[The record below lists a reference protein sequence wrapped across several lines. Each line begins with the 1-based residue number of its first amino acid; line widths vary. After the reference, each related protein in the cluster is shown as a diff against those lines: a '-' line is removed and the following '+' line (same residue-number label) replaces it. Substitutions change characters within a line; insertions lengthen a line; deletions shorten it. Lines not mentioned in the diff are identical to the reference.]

1 MLQKGFDQFAKLSC
15 RWRYGRLLSAYLD
28 HEVDA
33 QVEGVIA
40 GHLHECARCRVEFE
54 QLRFANR
61 ALVEFEIPPM
71 RNPQSGGQVFQ
82 LPAITAVSAR
92 KKLYSQRIAVP
103 VPLAAGVAI
112 ALVGATLF
120 AMSRN
125 QQPPIQ
131 STVLLPAPSF
141 TDIKVVEVPVERVVI
156 RTVYSK
162 RPGSRRVREA
172 GKDKQ
177 LLLTPPDSKADIA
190 RNATRKVEWSDST
203 LKDFRPAASANLR
216 VVKEHEK

>member
-1 MLQKGFDQFAKLSC
+1 MLQRGFDRFAKLSC

-33 QVEGVIA
+33 QAEEVIA
-40 GHLHECARCRVEFE
+40 GHLRECARCRVEFE
-54 QLRFANR
+54 QLLFANR

-71 RNPQSGGQVFQ
+71 RNSQSGGQVFQ
-82 LPAITAVSAR
+82 LATLNETSPR
-92 KKLYSQRIAVP
+92 KRLYTQKIEVP
-103 VPLAAGVAI
+103 LPLAAGVVI

-120 AMSRN
+120 AISRN
-125 QQPPIQ
+125 QLTPIQ
-131 STVLLPAPSF
+131 STVSVPIPPSA
-141 TDIKVVEVPVERVVI
+141 IVKVVEVPVERVVI

-162 RPGSRRVREA
+162 RSGSRRA
-172 GKDKQ
+172 GAPRKEKEFT
-177 LLLTPPDSKADIA
+177 LTPPDSKGDIA
-190 RNATRKVEWSDST
+190 HNASKVEWSDSI